1 VSNTPPKKEDTVKP
15 APLFLLVV
23 LLLAGF
29 TAAPAQTA
37 PSICPIKGKTASDV
51 SGDFGPRTHP
61 VLKVVQQHDGIDIDV
76 PVGTP
81 VLATARG
88 KVFLA
93 GPKEGYG
100 LEIELVHG
108 GGFRTLYAHLS
119 KVIVAPGATVK
130 KGEVIGY
137 SGRSGLAST
146 AHLHYE
152 VVKDGKR
159 VDPKPYFGPPSRD

>member
-1 VSNTPPKKEDTVKP
+1 MKHSSF
-15 APLFLLVV
+15 LLLVV
-23 LLLAGF
+23 FLVAGLSN
-29 TAAPAQTA
+29 APAQTV
-37 PSICPIKGKTASDV
+37 PSICPIQGKNASDV
-51 SGDFGPRTHP
+51 SGDFGPRMHP
-61 VLKVVQQHDGIDIDV
+61 VLNIVKQHDGVDIEV

-88 KVFLA
+88 KVTLA

-100 LEIELVHG
+100 LEIELSHG

-119 KVIVAPGATVK
+119 RVSVAPGTIVK
-130 KGEVIGY
+130 KGDVIGY

-152 VVKDGKR
+152 VVKNGKR
-159 VDPKPYFGPPSRD
+159 VDPKPYFGPSLQE

>member
-1 VSNTPPKKEDTVKP
+1 MKHL
-15 APLFLLVV
+15 PLFLLVV
-23 LLLAGF
+23 FLFAGLKNS
-29 TAAPAQTA
+29 PAQTA
-37 PSICPIKGKTASDV
+37 PSICPIRGKTAADI

-61 VLKVVQQHDGIDIDV
+61 VLKIVKQHDGVDIEV

-81 VLATARG
+81 VLATAAG
-88 KVFLA
+88 KVVLA
-93 GPKEGYG
+93 GPREGYG
-100 LEIELVHG
+100 LEIELAHG

-119 KVIVAPGATVK
+119 KVIVAPGAGVK
-130 KGEVIGY
+130 KGQVIGY

-159 VDPKPYFGPPSRD
+159 VDPKPYFGPPSQE